1 HPRHL
6 LPFPTRRSSD
16 LLTVDPSIEDGPLR
30 MRPHHPIR
38 VLALRI
44 ALAVRWGLQRRTER
58 RRPCGRRIPE
68 ADDDDAPG
76 CHGTPLPNDSPRLTV
91 RFERTGLIEGMH
103 RTFYSSTRYRRGW

>member
-1 HPRHL
+1 MSRTL
-6 LPFPTRRSSD
+6 AIDSIQVLRAKIAAVARGVARSYGKT
-16 LLTVDPSIEDGPLR
+16 LAATGTLR
-30 MRPHHPIR
+30 MRPHHPVR

-76 CHGTPLPNDSPRLTV
+76 CHRIRS
-91 RFERTGLIEGMH
+91 RTTL
-103 RTFYSSTRYRRGW
+103 RG